1 MYMLQLAKEH
11 QADSLAA
18 AERGRL
24 VREVRRARQHRADG
38 LWIIATVRDLRRHL
52 WGRTLV
58 HSPKR
63 DLGVAEAAAVDVTHS
78 WDLARSGGPAIAIDP
93 TPADMALATTQTAVS
108 PEFRAAGFSGLEQT
122 APEGAAMNR
131 LAAFTG
137 RPL

>member
-1 MYMLQLAKEH
+1 MYMLEVAKQH
-11 QADSLAA
+11 QADSRAA

-24 VREVRRARQHRADG
+24 VSEVRHSRQHHGEG
-38 LWIIATVRDLRRHL
+38 LWIIAAVRDLGRRL
-52 WGRTLV
+52 WDQTLLP
-58 HSPKR
+58 SSKR
-63 DLGVAEAAAVDVTHS
+63 DLGVAEGVAGHVTHS